1 MNKETLKKIFVVLAA
16 ALVLIPSLL
25 TSVINFEFSEA
36 VSQGFLSVGIVFIMA
51 YVLVD
56 IKDVSKKKA
65 MGKLA
70 ACVGLLYALVM
81 QWI

>member
-1 MNKETLKKIFVVLAA
+1 MNKENLKKIFVILAA
-16 ALVLIPSLL
+16 GLVLIPSLL
-25 TSVINFEFSEA
+25 ASVTGIEFTELTNR
-36 VSQGFLSVGIVFIMA
+36 VFLSLAIGFIMA

-56 IKDVSKKKA
+56 IKDATKKQA
-65 MGKLA
+65 TGKIA

>member
-1 MNKETLKKIFVVLAA
+1 MDKKTLQKVFIVLAA
-16 ALVLIPSLL
+16 AMVLIPSLL
-25 TSVINFEFSEA
+25 TSLAGIALDET
-36 VSQGFLSVGIVFIMA
+36 VSRGCLSVGILFIMA

-70 ACVGLLYALVM
+70 ACVGLLYALVV
-81 QWI
+81 QWF

>member
-1 MNKETLKKIFVVLAA
+1 MHKETLKKIFVVLAA

-25 TSVINFEFSEA
+25 TSVTSFEFPEVA
-36 VSQGFLSVGIVFIMA
+36 SQAFLSVGIVFIMA

>member
-1 MNKETLKKIFVVLAA
+1 MDKNTLKKVFVVLAA

-25 TSVINFEFSEA
+25 TSAGIVFTETASSA
-36 VSQGFLSVGIVFIMA
+36 FLSVGILMIMA

-65 MGKLA
+65 TGKIA

-81 QWI
+81 QWIG

>member
-1 MNKETLKKIFVVLAA
+1 MNKDTLKKAFIVLAA

-25 TSVINFEFSEA
+25 TSMINLQFPEVA
-36 VSQGFLSVGIVFIMA
+36 NQGFLSVAILFVMA

-56 IKDVSKKKA
+56 IKDVSKNKA

-81 QWI
+81 QWL

>member
-1 MNKETLKKIFVVLAA
+1 MDKKILKYAFVALAA

-25 TSVINFEFSEA
+25 ASMAGIVFSET
-36 VSQGFLSVGIVFIMA
+36 VSRILLSLGFLFIMA
-51 YVLVD
+51 YVLID

-70 ACVGLLYALVM
+70 VCAGLLYVLIM